1 MSLVINNI
9 FASLYPIPC
18 ARVSGLGSVQ
28 SLARILDNGN
38 FRENQ
43 LDYSRSTMTNDFIFL
58 DLVSKHEIAKRNN
71 HSHLY
76 FKHEIE
82 GKNLPL
88 SSLKLKFLNER
99 RFIIFRKYYS
109 FFLESISQV
118 TSNESHSQEFLLELY

>member
-28 SLARILDNGN
+28 SLARILDPGN

-58 DLVSKHEIAKRNN
+58 DLVSKHEI
-71 HSHLY
+71 LVLVL
-76 FKHEIE
+76 KHKI
-82 GKNLPL
+82 GKKCFSF
-88 SSLKLKFLNER
+88 SSQKMRL
-99 RFIIFRKYYS
+99 
-109 FFLESISQV
+109 
-118 TSNESHSQEFLLELY
+118 